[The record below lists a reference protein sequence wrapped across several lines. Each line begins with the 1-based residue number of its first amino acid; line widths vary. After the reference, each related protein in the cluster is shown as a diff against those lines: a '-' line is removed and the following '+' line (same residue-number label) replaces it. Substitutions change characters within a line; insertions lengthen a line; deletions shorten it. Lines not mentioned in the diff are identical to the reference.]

1 MKNRV
6 RVSGNKIMFS
16 QKPLMKI
23 LRNIEQNATIVY
35 KTLDK
40 ILYACYASYMN
51 KTTFCYGMFFLG
63 ITFSAIKRKQI
74 FNCYRF
80 VIIT

>member
-51 KTTFCYGMFFLG
+51 KTTFCYGMFFFG
-63 ITFSAIKRKQI
+63 NYIQCDKKETNF
-74 FNCYRF
+74 
-80 VIIT
+80 